1 MIGCE
6 RRGRYGKPAK
16 SSALTH
22 IWEVLRLVISINFL
36 PKKKQKKL
44 QPHWSLLPESTS

>member
-1 MIGCE
+1 MKWLQCRRGEQDMIGCE
-6 RRGRYGKPAK
+6 RRERYGKPAK

-36 PKKKQKKL
+36 PKKINK
-44 QPHWSLLPESTS
+44 